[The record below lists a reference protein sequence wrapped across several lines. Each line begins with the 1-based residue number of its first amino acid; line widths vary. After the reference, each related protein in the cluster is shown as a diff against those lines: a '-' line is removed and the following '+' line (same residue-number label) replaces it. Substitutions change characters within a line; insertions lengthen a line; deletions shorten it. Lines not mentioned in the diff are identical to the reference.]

1 MDSFVSRLKES
12 PDESKEAA
20 GGSAAMEVVST
31 TSLVTPSVSSS
42 VMPVEHVELIG
53 LIENVY
59 PCDAPATKRVRK
71 EAMTAFIS
79 ASSTLEYDKRIADS

>member
-1 MDSFVSRLKES
+1 MDSYVSRLKKS
-12 PDESKEAA
+12 TDESMDAA

-42 VMPVEHVELIG
+42 VIPVDLIG
-53 LIENVY
+53 QIENDY
-59 PCDAPATKRVRK
+59 PCDAPATKRLRK
-71 EAMTAFIS
+71 EHATAFIS